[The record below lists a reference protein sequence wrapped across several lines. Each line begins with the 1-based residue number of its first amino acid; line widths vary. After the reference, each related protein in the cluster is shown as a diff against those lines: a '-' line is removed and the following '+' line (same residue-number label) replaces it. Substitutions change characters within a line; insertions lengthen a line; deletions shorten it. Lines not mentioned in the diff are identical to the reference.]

1 MYSKFKSYGSIYV
14 SIYQILNHDIQV
26 LKVNFQA
33 CEQFMPLWMSLFYH
47 YFLINCGHS
56 VTKFVLQSK
65 ENVNSFAMVSAHVK

>member
-33 CEQFMPLWMSLFYH
+33 CEQFMPLWMSLFLSLFSYKLWAQCH
-47 YFLINCGHS
+47 QIC
-56 VTKFVLQSK
+56 TPI
-65 ENVNSFAMVSAHVK
+65 